1 MKVRLLLIL
10 AVGFLAAAC
19 VDHES
24 YYGEFRSIDPDGWA
38 YDSPV
43 AFAPELR
50 DSAVTGNLALSVRHT
65 NRYPYSNIYVEVS
78 VNDSVSSRR
87 DTFNIVLA
95 DEFGRWFGRGIGT
108 DFQLSDTL
116 YRGLT
121 LTSPAKISVRHVMRA
136 DLLPDIEQIGI
147 TFDADSKR

>member
-1 MKVRLLLIL
+1 MKVRNLLIFTM
-10 AVGFLAAAC
+10 FLFAAAC
-19 VDHES
+19 VDHER
-24 YYGEFRSIDPDGWA
+24 YYGDFRSIDPEGWA

-50 DSAVTGNLALSVRHT
+50 DSVVTGNLALSVRHT
-65 NRYPYSNIYVEVS
+65 NRYPYSNIYVEVT
-78 VNDSVSSRR
+78 VGDSTALRR
-87 DTFNIVLA
+87 DTFNIILA

-116 YRGLT
+116 YRRLT
-121 LTSPAKISVRHVMRA
+121 LTAPATISVRHVMRN

-147 TFDADSKR
+147 TFDAVR

>member
-1 MKVRLLLIL
+1 MKARLLLIL
-10 AVGFLAAAC
+10 AVGLLAAAC

-24 YYGEFRSIDPDGWA
+24 YYGEFRSIDPEGWA

-43 AFAPELR
+43 AFTPALR
-50 DSAVTGNLALSVRHT
+50 DSSATGSLAMSVRHT

-78 VNDSVSSRR
+78 INDSVATRC

-95 DEFGRWFGRGIGT
+95 DEFGRWYGRGIGT

-121 LTSPAKISVRHVMRA
+121 LTSPAHISVRHVMRA

-147 TFDADSKR
+147 TFDADSRK